1 MRVSVIIPTLE
12 EDAALKG
19 LLARI
24 GQLDPPADELIVV
37 DGMAA
42 ESCQLV
48 CRNAGAL
55 WIPAHPGRGG
65 QLALGAACAQSEVL
79 WFLHPGCEPPL
90 AAVGTIRRS
99 LAEGAVG
106 GYFRFR
112 FAGPATPFKRLLERC
127 IAWRCRWGMA
137 RGDQGLF
144 ATRAAYAATPGFAV
158 QPLFEEAAL
167 VQALKRTR
175 RFVALSLPVTVSPER
190 WERDGYLR
198 RVLIDRLL
206 ALGFSFGIS
215 PARLAR
221 WRGGRLPQAIVRQG
235 RSSGFSR
242 SGGHEA
248 RKGS

>member
-1 MRVSVIIPTLE
+1 MRVAVIIPTLD
-12 EDAALKG
+12 EDAALKR
-19 LLARI
+19 LLARLA
-24 GQLDPPADELIVV
+24 QLDPAADEVVVV

-48 CRNAGAL
+48 CRGSGAF

-65 QLALGAACAQSEVL
+65 QLALGAARAQSEVL
-79 WFLHPGCEPPL
+79 WFLHPDCEPHA
-90 AAVGTIRRS
+90 AAVGAIRRS
-99 LAEGAVG
+99 VEEGTVG

-112 FAGPATPFKRLLERC
+112 FAGPATRFKRLLERC
-127 IAWRCRWGMA
+127 IAWRCRWGMVY
-137 RGDQGLF
+137 GDQGLF

-167 VQALKRTR
+167 VQALKRTG
-175 RFVALSLPVTVSPER
+175 RFAALALPITVSPER

-198 RVLIDRLL
+198 RALVNRLL
-206 ALGFSFGIS
+206 ALGFFFGIS

-221 WRGGRLPQAIVRQG
+221 WRGGRLQPATAGRG
-235 RSSGFSR
+235 RSSGHSR

-248 RKGS
+248 HKG